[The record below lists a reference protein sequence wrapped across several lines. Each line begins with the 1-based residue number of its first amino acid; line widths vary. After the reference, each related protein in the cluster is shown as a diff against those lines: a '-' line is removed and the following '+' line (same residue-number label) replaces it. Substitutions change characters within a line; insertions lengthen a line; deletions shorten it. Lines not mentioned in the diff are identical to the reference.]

1 MTLRGKDVQMHL
13 EQNEALLTKDYSEI
27 HYTENGTKVT
37 TTPKDLDHCYYHG
50 TIVNDTESLV
60 SISTCDGLR
69 GYFQTAAQRYLI
81 EPVSEDS
88 SGDHAVIKYEDAQDK
103 PVVCGVTNTSWFPDY
118 PPRISKARSRA
129 MGPTLLQQ
137 QKYVELYI
145 VADNREYK
153 KYNSDINEVRKRI
166 FEIVNFVNIVYKPLN
181 TFIALT
187 GLEIWT
193 DQDKMNVATPAGTTL
208 DNFNT
213 WKNSQ
218 QDVKR
223 HDNAQ
228 LVTGIDFDGPTVGLA
243 FIGTFCSSL
252 STGVIQD
259 HNPRAPA
266 VGATMS
272 HEMGHN
278 LGMNHDTSSCVCP
291 DSTCIMAAALSYTIP
306 QKFSSCSV
314 DQYNQFLNSRNP
326 ECMLNTPDYTKI
338 LSPPV
343 CGNGFQETGEEC
355 DCGTVEDCKNPCC
368 NATTCTLSKGSD
380 CAVGDCCYN
389 CKIVPRNTECRKKR
403 DDCDLPEYCDG
414 KSAGCPEDVFAV
426 NGHPCQ
432 DEKGYCYNG
441 QCPQRENQCVKM
453 WGPGTVLGTQNCF
466 NQNSRGTYY
475 AYCKRTD
482 KYIPCQKQDVM
493 CGKLF
498 CSGGMED
505 PNYGRYVM
513 FGDCKATFYDD
524 PSNDFGQV
532 DTGTKCGERLVCSQ
546 NECVDLQVAYKA
558 TNCSAKCS
566 GNGECNHKNECW
578 CQPGWLPPNCDT
590 ADGSTQL
597 SKDVVIG
604 IAVSVAMLVLG
615 ALIVLAIFLVKRRQ
629 KAPRQ
634 SSFPTPT
641 IQAVSNPQF
650 RHQHL
655 KSTPQLHPEKAP
667 RPSAPPLPPGPR
679 QYDNFMAAR
688 QALRPPPPRV

>member
-1 MTLRGKDVQMHL
+1 QINALKLLIANYPLYAVCRILELDGIKVYDVVRPVRLHDL
-13 EQNEALLTKDYSEI
+13 HKREAEVGHHPSPLSYVETTFLLLFSP
-27 HYTENGTKVT
+27 HQSL
-37 TTPKDLDHCYYHG
+37 PLQDHCYYHG

-129 MGPTLLQQ
+129 MVFKCR

-145 VADNREYK
+145 VADNR
-153 KYNSDINEVRKRI
+153 EVRKRI

-532 DTGTKCGERLVCSQ
+532 DTGTKCGERLV
-546 NECVDLQVAYKA
+546 
-558 TNCSAKCS
+558 
-566 GNGECNHKNECW
+566 
-578 CQPGWLPPNCDT
+578 
-590 ADGSTQL
+590 
-597 SKDVVIG
+597 
-604 IAVSVAMLVLG
+604 
-615 ALIVLAIFLVKRRQ
+615 
-629 KAPRQ
+629 
-634 SSFPTPT
+634 
-641 IQAVSNPQF
+641 
-650 RHQHL
+650 
-655 KSTPQLHPEKAP
+655 
-667 RPSAPPLPPGPR
+667 RPIL
-679 QYDNFMAAR
+679 
-688 QALRPPPPRV
+688 